1 MRSRAADRRPYG
13 VFLITT
19 LLIGGFSSV
28 LRSVAEKRRPAGETS
43 PVCSGEM
50 DSAIE
55 ARFLP
60 DSAAQRRKTAGSAAP
75 DGLPSGRRTDCAAV
89 LPKQCA
95 VRKKKRREANRSL
108 PLSPPRAFGRLR
120 SQTKVRNNPKKT
132 GRTAQ
137 PPHVRFLTCTE
148 CRASGLFFYLFRIN
162 GAKPAYSSASASFA
176 LPVSGSYRYW

>member
-1 MRSRAADRRPYG
+1 MRNGRPYRQKSPPNGGVEIRKHLVGAHSMRPQAAERRPYG

-60 DSAAQRRKTAGSAAP
+60 DSAAQRRKTAGSEAP

-108 PLSPPRAFGRLR
+108 PLSPPRTSGRLR
-120 SQTKVRNNPKKT
+120 SQTKARNNPKKPDARHSC
-132 GRTAQ
+132 RT
-137 PPHVRFLTCTE
+137 
-148 CRASGLFFYLFRIN
+148 SGF
-162 GAKPAYSSASASFA
+162 
-176 LPVSGSYRYW
+176 